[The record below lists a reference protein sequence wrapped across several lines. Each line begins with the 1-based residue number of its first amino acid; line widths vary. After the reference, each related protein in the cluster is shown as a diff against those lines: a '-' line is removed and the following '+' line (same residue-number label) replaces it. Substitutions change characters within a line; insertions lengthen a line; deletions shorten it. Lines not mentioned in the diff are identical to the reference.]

1 MDSGDDEDEVVDWAS
16 DGRLPQNWYAS
27 KPFLAVG
34 FHWSTHDRAKDAFCA
49 CAIAEHIDGRLD
61 PKANTLAAGVTET
74 AD

>member
-1 MDSGDDEDEVVDWAS
+1 M
-16 DGRLPQNWYAS
+16 
-27 KPFLAVG
+27 G

-61 PKANTLAAGVTET
+61 PKANTLAAGVVET